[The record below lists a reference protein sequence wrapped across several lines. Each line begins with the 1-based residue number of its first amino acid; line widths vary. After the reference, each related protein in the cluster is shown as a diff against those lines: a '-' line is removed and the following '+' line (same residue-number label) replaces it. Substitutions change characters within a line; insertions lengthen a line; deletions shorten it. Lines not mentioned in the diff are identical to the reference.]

1 MPNFNSV
8 TLVGHLTRDVE
19 VRHLQSGTAVC
30 DLGLAVSDKYK
41 RDGEWVEDVCFCDVT
56 CFGRTAEVAGEYLS
70 KGSPVL
76 IAGRLKYEQWE
87 KDGQKRSKL
96 KVVADKLQLIGGKGR
111 NEHSQEREERPQEQS
126 QVPPVQ
132 DEIPFAWVGLLI
144 GLLTMGGMAWMA

>member
-1 MPNFNSV
+1 MASFNQV
-8 TLVGHLTRDVE
+8 TLLGNVTREIE
-19 VRHLQSGTAVC
+19 VRYLQSGTAIC
-30 DLGLAVSDKYK
+30 DVSLAINEKYK
-41 RDGEWVEDVCFCDVT
+41 KDGEWIEDVVFVEVT
-56 CFGRTAEVAGEYLS
+56 CWGRTAEVAGEYLS

-126 QVPPVQ
+126 QVPVGE
-132 DEIPFAWVGLLI
+132 EIPF
-144 GLLTMGGMAWMA
+144 